1 MKNKMKT
8 IRTKTTW
15 MLGMLLIALS
25 TSFTSCSNDD
35 DNSSSVSLI
44 EAHNL
49 PGTYNIEISS
59 AFMGSTPIASGT
71 HQATMTNEG
80 NGILR
85 LQFGGFNTPPM
96 PFVMDVDVQMTFSE
110 SDQKLIVHNVDGN
123 SYFDANVP
131 TGVELDPNSLPPG
144 LELPP
149 ETLENGLHSNGNSI
163 VSGEY
168 KMVEETM
175 QFDLDIDPAI
185 GLPIIVTIQTIEKLN

>member
-1 MKNKMKT
+1 MKT
-8 IRTKTTW
+8 VRTKTTW
-15 MLGMLLIALS
+15 MLGILLIAIT

-35 DNSSSVSLI
+35 DNASSVSLI
-44 EAHNL
+44 EAYNL

-71 HQATMTNEG
+71 HQATMTDEG

-96 PFVMDVDVQMTFSE
+96 PFVMEVDVQMTFSE

-131 TGVELDPNSLPPG
+131 PGVELDPNSLPPG

-149 ETLENGLHSNGNSI
+149 EALENGLHSNGNSI

-168 KMVEETM
+168 KMIEETM

-185 GLPIIVTIQTIEKLN
+185 GLPIIITIKTIEKIN